1 MKAKGFRVP
10 IAKEMLKDGF
20 RPLYIPVA
28 YDRCSKGH
36 IINPPIREGDK
47 LLPCGCPASST
58 EGRKEEGLPF
68 TIEASDTVKPDE
80 ILIISA
86 EPQWDG
92 PPKLSAVKIIN
103 VAESPKE
110 G

>member
-1 MKAKGFRVP
+1 MT
-10 IAKEMLKDGF
+10 KELIKDG
-20 RPLYIPVA
+20 PKPIMTV
-28 YDRCSKGH
+28 CTMGH
-36 IINPPIREGDK
+36 VIIGPNDGPR
-47 LLPCGCPASST
+47 LPCGCPASST

-68 TIEASDTVKPDE
+68 TIEASDAVKPDE

-86 EPQWDG
+86 EPQRSG

-110 G
+110 GLPPA